1 MKLVDLAIRQ
11 HKASYSLI
19 VFVLLSGI
27 MARAFMTIETF
38 PNVIVP
44 VVVTS
49 VFHPGISPEDAA
61 RLLAK
66 PIEQELR
73 SIDGIVEISST
84 TRESVAYVV
93 TEFDTNIDIDVA
105 VLNTRAAVDRAKA
118 EFPDNTDEPV
128 VNEIAAQGNLVVVVS
143 FLSDVADERE
153 LYQLARSFRDDLEG
167 MPDVLQAEIKG
178 AREEV
183 AEIYMDP
190 TKLEFYGITATE
202 IGNLVRSNNVL
213 IPAGDLDA
221 GSGNFGV
228 KIPSLVETIDDLKK
242 LPVRSTSGGVVTLDQ
257 IADVR
262 RTFKDA
268 TGFSR
273 VNGKQTIAIEI
284 TKRLNANTIDTVLD
298 VRDFVEQNADRIPQH
313 VDVEYVFDT
322 STGIKETVEE
332 LSGNVVS
339 AMALVMV
346 IVVASLGFRSGML
359 VGFGIPFS
367 LLGSGIVVYLMGFSF
382 NFMVIFGLLLSLGM
396 LIDGALV
403 VTEYASRKLS
413 EGASTYDAYV
423 GAAQRMAIPII
434 ASTLTTLAAF
444 LPLMFWP
451 GVVGDFMAI
460 LPVTVFS
467 VLIWSLVFSLL
478 VVPILGVRLLT
489 SKPGK
494 VLNPGD
500 GDDAGVE
507 FQGLRNLY
515 LKLLKG
521 CLGRPAITF
530 SAIILMLVS
539 IFLAY
544 GKFNAGTVFG
554 SAESEDSFTTMS
566 IRAQGNLTVAEK
578 IEMVRL
584 VEDRLAEIPEVK
596 SYYVSTNGISSG
608 GARPRDEIAGVL
620 LELLHSR
627 DRELTS
633 TEALDKVRA
642 HTDDIPGIIVQVNKI
657 ENGPPVGKDVQ
668 IELSSENREQLH
680 DIARKVRNKLDGMP
694 GLIDVEDTLSLP
706 GIEWQFIV
714 DKAAAAMQGVN
725 VLQIGQVVQMVT
737 DGLYLGE
744 FRPDDADEEVEIR
757 LRFPESF
764 RSLDALKRLRVETS
778 DGAVPIAP
786 FVSMEARPR
795 VDVIQRVDSAEVVS
809 VSAYTREGI
818 LASDMVAEIDDWMV
832 SEGLSGQINY
842 RFRGASEETDES
854 ARFLSTAFSLAMF
867 LMLIILVAQFNSFY
881 QAGLIISAVVM
892 STAGVMLGNMLTQQP
907 FSILLTGVGLV
918 ALAGIVVN
926 NNIVLID
933 TFNRLRESFP
943 EKSNFDLALDSAKR
957 RFRPVVLTTLT
968 TVIGLMPLA
977 NGTSIDLINRSI
989 IIGGPVAS
997 FWSAMAATIVNGLA
1011 FSTILTLLFT
1021 PTMLV
1026 LPGVIKEKLSGLVA
1040 KGRLRIAGFRGQE

>member
-19 VFVLLSGI
+19 IFVLLSGI
-27 MARAFMTIETF
+27 LARTFMTIETF

-49 VFHPGISPEDAA
+49 VVHPGISPEDAA

-73 SIDGIVEISST
+73 SVDGIIEVRST

-93 TEFDTNIDIDVA
+93 TEFDTNVDIDVA

-128 VNEIAAQGNLVVVVS
+128 VREIAAQGNLVVVVS

-153 LYQLARSFRDDLEG
+153 LYQLARLFREDLEG
-167 MPDVLQAEIKG
+167 LPDVLEAEIKG

-183 AEIYMDP
+183 AEVHMDP
-190 TKLEFYGITATE
+190 VKLEFYGITATE
-202 IGNLVRSNNVL
+202 IANLVRANNLL

-228 KIPSLVETIDDLKK
+228 KIPSLVETVEDLKK
-242 LPVRSTSGGVVTLDQ
+242 LPVRSTSGGVLTLDQ

-284 TKRLNANTIDTVLD
+284 TKRLNANTIDTVQR
-298 VRDFVEQNADRIPQH
+298 VRDLVEQHSDRIPQH
-313 VDVEYVFDT
+313 VEVEYVFDT
-322 STGIKETVEE
+322 STGIKETVDE
-332 LSGNVVS
+332 LSGNVIS

-346 IVVASLGFRSGML
+346 IVVAALGFRSGML

-423 GAAQRMAIPII
+423 GAARRMAIPIV

-494 VLNPGD
+494 VIKSED
-500 GDDAGVE
+500 GDDAGAE
-507 FQGLRNLY
+507 FQGLRNFY
-515 LKLLKG
+515 LSWLKW
-521 CLGRPAITF
+521 CLSRPVRTASF
-530 SAIILMLVS
+530 IIIMLVV
-539 IFLAY
+539 IFMAY
-544 GKFNAGTVFG
+544 GKFGAGTVFG

-566 IRAQGNLTVAEK
+566 IRAQGNLTVDEK
-578 IEMVRL
+578 IELVRS
-584 VEDRLAEIPEVK
+584 VEERLAVIPEVK
-596 SYYVSTNGISSG
+596 SYYVSTNGFG
-608 GARPRDEIAGVL
+608 GGSRPRDEIAGVL

-633 TEALDKVRA
+633 TESLDKVRA
-642 HTDDIPGIIVQVNKI
+642 HTSDIPGIIVQVNKI

-668 IELSSENREQLH
+668 IELSSINRELLH
-680 DIARKVRNKLDGMP
+680 SVAGKVRAHLDSMP

-706 GIEWQFIV
+706 GIEWQFFV
-714 DKAAAAMQGVN
+714 DKAAAAMQGVD
-725 VLQIGQVVQMVT
+725 VRQIGQVAQMVT

-764 RSLDALKRLRVETS
+764 RSLDSLQRLRVATPQ
-778 DGAVPIAP
+778 GTVPVSS
-786 FVSMEARPR
+786 FVTMEARPR
-795 VDVIQRVDSAEVVS
+795 VDVIERVDSTEVVN

-818 LASDMVAEIDDWMV
+818 LASDMVAEIDDWLV
-832 SEGLSGQINY
+832 SEGLSEQVDY

-854 ARFLSTAFSLAMF
+854 ARFLSSAFSLAMF

-933 TFNRLRESFP
+933 TFNRLRKSFP
-943 EKSNFDLALDSAKR
+943 EKSSYELALDSAKR
-957 RFRPVVLTTLT
+957 RFRPVLLTTLT

-977 NGTSIDLINRSI
+977 NGTSVDLINRSI

-1011 FSTILTLLFT
+1011 FSTILTLVFT

-1026 LPGVIKEKLSGLVA
+1026 LPEVIKNKFSGLLE
-1040 KGRLRIAGFRGQE
+1040 KGRLWFSGRRRQQ

>member
-27 MARAFMTIETF
+27 LARTFMTIETF

-49 VFHPGISPEDAA
+49 MVHPGISPEDAA
-61 RLLAK
+61 RLLAR

-73 SIDGIVEISST
+73 SVDGIIEVRST

-93 TEFDTNIDIDVA
+93 TEFDTNVDIDVA

-118 EFPDNTDEPV
+118 KFPDNTDEPV
-128 VNEIAAQGNLVVVVS
+128 VREIAAQGNLVVVVS

-153 LYQLARSFRDDLEG
+153 LYQLARSFREDLEG
-167 MPDVLQAEIKG
+167 LPDVLEAEIKG

-183 AEIYMDP
+183 VEVYMDP
-190 TKLEFYGITATE
+190 VKLEFYGITAAE
-202 IGNLVRSNNVL
+202 ITNLVRANNLL

-221 GSGNFGV
+221 GGGNFGV
-228 KIPSLVETIDDLKK
+228 KIPSLVETVNDLKK
-242 LPVRSTSGGVVTLDQ
+242 LPVRSTSNGVVTLDQ
-257 IADVR
+257 VADVR

-273 VNGKQTIAIEI
+273 VNGKQAIAVEI
-284 TKRLNANTIDTVLD
+284 TKRLNANTIDTVLE
-298 VRDFVEQNADRIPQH
+298 VRDLVALHADRIPQH

-322 STGIKETVEE
+322 STGIKETVDE

-423 GAAQRMAIPII
+423 GAARRMAIPII
-434 ASTLTTLAAF
+434 VSTLTTLAAF

-494 VLNPGD
+494 VGD
-500 GDDAGVE
+500 PEGGDDAGVE
-507 FQGLRNLY
+507 FQRLRNFY
-515 LKLLKG
+515 LNRLKE
-521 CLGRPAITF
+521 CLSRPVGTASF
-530 SAIILMLVS
+530 IIIMLVT

-544 GKFNAGTVFG
+544 GKFGAGTVFA

-578 IEMVRL
+578 VEL
-584 VEDRLAEIPEVK
+584 VTTVEGRLAEIPEVK
-596 SYYVSTNGISSG
+596 SYYVSTNGFASG
-608 GARPRDEIAGVL
+608 GTRPRDEIAGVL

-633 TEALDKVRA
+633 TESLDKVRT
-642 HTDDIPGIIVQVNKI
+642 HTSDIPGIIVQVNKI

-668 IELSSENREQLH
+668 IELSSENREVLH
-680 DIARKVRNKLDGMP
+680 NVAAKVRAHLDSMP

-706 GIEWQFIV
+706 GIEWQFFV
-714 DKAAAAMQGVN
+714 DKAAAAMHGVD
-725 VLQIGQVVQMVT
+725 VRQVGQVMQMVT

-744 FRPDDADEEVEIR
+744 FRPDDADEEVDIR

-764 RSLDALKRLRVETS
+764 RSLDALQRLRVATPQ
-778 DGAVPIAP
+778 GTVPVSS
-786 FVSMEARPR
+786 FVTMEARPR
-795 VDVIQRVDSAEVVS
+795 VDVIERVDSTEVVN
-809 VSAYTREGI
+809 VSAYTLEGI
-818 LASDMVAEIDDWMV
+818 LASDMVAEIDGWLV
-832 SEGLSGQINY
+832 SEGLSDQVGY

-854 ARFLSTAFSLAMF
+854 ARFLASAFSLAMF

-933 TFNRLRESFP
+933 TFNRLRNSFP
-943 EKSNFDLALDSAKR
+943 EKSSYDLALESAKR
-957 RFRPVVLTTLT
+957 RFRPVLLTTLT

-977 NGTSIDLINRSI
+977 NGTSVDLINRSV

-1011 FSTILTLLFT
+1011 FSTILTLVFT

-1026 LPGVIKEKLSGLVA
+1026 LPEVIKGKLSGLLE
-1040 KGRLRIAGFRGQE
+1040 KGRLRVRGLRRQQ

>member
-1 MKLVDLAIRQ
+1 M
-11 HKASYSLI
+11 
-19 VFVLLSGI
+19 
-27 MARAFMTIETF
+27 
-38 PNVIVP
+38 
-44 VVVTS
+44 
-49 VFHPGISPEDAA
+49 ISI
-61 RLLAK
+61 LH
-66 PIEQELR
+66 
-73 SIDGIVEISST
+73 
-84 TRESVAYVV
+84 
-93 TEFDTNIDIDVA
+93 
-105 VLNTRAAVDRAKA
+105 
-118 EFPDNTDEPV
+118 
-128 VNEIAAQGNLVVVVS
+128 
-143 FLSDVADERE
+143 
-153 LYQLARSFRDDLEG
+153 
-167 MPDVLQAEIKG
+167 
-178 AREEV
+178 
-183 AEIYMDP
+183 
-190 TKLEFYGITATE
+190 
-202 IGNLVRSNNVL
+202 
-213 IPAGDLDA
+213 
-221 GSGNFGV
+221 
-228 KIPSLVETIDDLKK
+228 
-242 LPVRSTSGGVVTLDQ
+242 
-257 IADVR
+257 
-262 RTFKDA
+262 
-268 TGFSR
+268 
-273 VNGKQTIAIEI
+273 
-284 TKRLNANTIDTVLD
+284 
-298 VRDFVEQNADRIPQH
+298 RIPQH

-322 STGIKETVEE
+322 STGIKETVDE
-332 LSGNVVS
+332 LSGNVIS

-346 IVVASLGFRSGML
+346 IVVAALGFRSGML

-367 LLGSGIVVYLMGFSF
+367 LLGSGIVVYLMGYSF

-423 GAAQRMAIPII
+423 GAARRMAIPIV

-489 SKPGK
+489 SKPGR
-494 VLNPGD
+494 VTNSED

-507 FQGLRNLY
+507 FQGLRNFY
-515 LKLLKG
+515 LNGLKW
-521 CLGRPAITF
+521 CLSRPMRTASF
-530 SAIILMLVS
+530 IIIMLVV
-539 IFLAY
+539 IFVAY
-544 GKFNAGTVFG
+544 GKFGAGTVFG

-578 IEMVRL
+578 IEL
-584 VEDRLAEIPEVK
+584 VKTVEERLAVIPEVK
-596 SYYVSTNGISSG
+596 SYYASTNGFG
-608 GARPRDEIAGVL
+608 GGSRPRDEIAGVL

-633 TEALDKVRA
+633 TESLDKVRA
-642 HTDDIPGIIVQVNKI
+642 HTSDIPGIIVQVNKI

-668 IELSSENREQLH
+668 IELSSIDRELLH
-680 DIARKVRNKLDGMP
+680 NVAGKVRSHLDSMP

-706 GIEWQFIV
+706 GIEWQFFV
-714 DKAAAAMQGVN
+714 DKAAAAMHGVD
-725 VLQIGQVVQMVT
+725 VRQIGQVVQMVT

-744 FRPDDADEEVEIR
+744 YRPDDADEEVEIR

-764 RSLDALKRLRVETS
+764 RSLDALQRLRVATPQ
-778 DGAVPIAP
+778 GTVPVSS
-786 FVSMEARPR
+786 FVTMEARPR
-795 VDVIQRVDSAEVVS
+795 VDVIERVDSTEVVN
-809 VSAYTREGI
+809 VSAYTREGV
-818 LASDMVAEIDDWMV
+818 LASDMVAEIDNWLV
-832 SEGLSGQINY
+832 SEGLSGQVDY

-854 ARFLSTAFSLAMF
+854 ARFLSSAFSLAMF

-933 TFNRLRESFP
+933 TFNRLRKSFP
-943 EKSNFDLALDSAKR
+943 EKSSYELALDSAKR
-957 RFRPVVLTTLT
+957 RFRPVLLTTLT

-977 NGTSIDLINRSI
+977 NGTSVDLINRSV

-1011 FSTILTLLFT
+1011 FSTILTLVFT

-1026 LPGVIKEKLSGLVA
+1026 LPEVMKSKLSGLLE
-1040 KGRLRIAGFRGQE
+1040 KGRLRFGGLRRQQ

>member
-27 MARAFMTIETF
+27 LARTFMTIETF

-49 VFHPGISPEDAA
+49 VVHPGISPEDAA

-73 SIDGIVEISST
+73 SVDGIIEVRST

-93 TEFDTNIDIDVA
+93 TEFDTNVDIDVA

-128 VNEIAAQGNLVVVVS
+128 VREIAAQGNLVVVVS

-153 LYQLARSFRDDLEG
+153 LYQLARSFREDLQG
-167 MPDVLQAEIKG
+167 LPDVLEAEIKG

-183 AEIYMDP
+183 AEVHMDP
-190 TKLEFYGITATE
+190 VKLEFYGITATE
-202 IGNLVRSNNVL
+202 IANLVRANNLL

-228 KIPSLVETIDDLKK
+228 KIPSLVETVDDLKK
-242 LPVRSTSGGVVTLDQ
+242 LPVRSTSGGVLTLDQ
-257 IADVR
+257 VADVR

-268 TGFSR
+268 SGFSR

-284 TKRLNANTIDTVLD
+284 TKRLNANTIDTVQR
-298 VRDFVEQNADRIPQH
+298 VRDLVEQNSDRIPQH

-322 STGIKETVEE
+322 STGIKETVDE
-332 LSGNVVS
+332 LSGNVIS

-346 IVVASLGFRSGML
+346 IVVAALGFRSGML

-423 GAAQRMAIPII
+423 GAARRMAIPIV

-489 SKPGK
+489 SKPVK
-494 VLNPGD
+494 QANSED

-507 FQGLRNLY
+507 FQGLRNFY
-515 LKLLKG
+515 LKRLKW
-521 CLGRPAITF
+521 CLARPLGTASFIVV
-530 SAIILMLVS
+530 MLVA
-539 IFLAY
+539 IFMAY
-544 GKFNAGTVFG
+544 GKFGVGTVFG
-554 SAESEDSFTTMS
+554 AAESEDSFTTMS
-566 IRAQGNLTVAEK
+566 IRAQGNLTVEEK
-578 IEMVRL
+578 IEL
-584 VEDRLAEIPEVK
+584 VKSVEERLAVIPEVK
-596 SYYVSTNGISSG
+596 SFYVSTNGFG
-608 GARPRDEIAGVL
+608 GGSRPRDEIAGVL

-633 TEALDKVRA
+633 TESLDKVRA
-642 HTDDIPGIIVQVNKI
+642 HTGDIPGIIVQVNKI

-668 IELSSENREQLH
+668 IELSSINREVLH
-680 DIARKVRNKLDGMP
+680 NVAGKVRSHLDSMP

-706 GIEWQFIV
+706 GIEWQFFV
-714 DKAAAAMQGVN
+714 DKAAAAMQGVD
-725 VLQIGQVVQMVT
+725 VRQIGQVVQMVT

-744 FRPDDADEEVEIR
+744 YRPDDADEEVEIR

-764 RSLDALKRLRVETS
+764 RSLDALQRLRVATPQ
-778 DGAVPIAP
+778 GTVPVSS
-786 FVSMEARPR
+786 FVTMEARPR
-795 VDVIQRVDSAEVVS
+795 VDVIERVDSTEVVS

-818 LASDMVAEIDDWMV
+818 LASDMVAEIDDWLV
-832 SEGLSGQINY
+832 SEGLADQVDY

-854 ARFLSTAFSLAMF
+854 ARFLSSAFSLAMF

-933 TFNRLRESFP
+933 TFNRLRKSFP
-943 EKSNFDLALDSAKR
+943 EKSSYELALDSAKR
-957 RFRPVVLTTLT
+957 RFRPVLLTTLT

-977 NGTSIDLINRSI
+977 NGTSVDLINRSV

-1011 FSTILTLLFT
+1011 FSTILTLVFT

-1026 LPGVIKEKLSGLVA
+1026 LPEVIKNKLSGLLE
-1040 KGRLRIAGFRGQE
+1040 KGRLWFGGLRRQQ